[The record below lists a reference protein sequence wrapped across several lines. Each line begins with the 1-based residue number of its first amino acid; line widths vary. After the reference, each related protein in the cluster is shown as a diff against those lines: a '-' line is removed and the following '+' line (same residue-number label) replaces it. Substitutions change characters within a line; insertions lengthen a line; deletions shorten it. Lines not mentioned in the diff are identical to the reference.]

1 MARKLG
7 RTTDQRMA
15 LLRNLASA
23 LIIHERIET
32 TESKAKE
39 LKSVVEKM
47 ITLGK
52 RGDLHARRQAAAFLY
67 NKEVEE
73 DNTVIQKLFDDVAT
87 RYEDRQGGY
96 TRVLKLGE
104 RQGDGAKMAIIE
116 LRSEEHT
123 SELQSRGHLVCRL
136 LLEKK
141 KTYDG

>member
-15 LLRNLASA
+15 LLRGLATD
-23 LIIHERIET
+23 LIVHERLET
-32 TESKAKE
+32 TEAKAKE

-52 RGDLHARRQAAAFLY
+52 RGDLHARRQAEAFLY
-67 NKEVEE
+67 NAQADEE
-73 DNTVIQKLFDDVAT
+73 GEQTALQKLFSDIGP

-104 RQGDGAKMAIIE
+104 RKGDGAKMAIIE
-116 LRSEEHT
+116 L
-123 SELQSRGHLVCRL
+123 V
-136 LLEKK
+136 
-141 KTYDG
+141 

>member
-7 RTTDQRMA
+7 RTTDTRMA
-15 LLRNLASA
+15 LLRNLASD

-32 TESKAKE
+32 TEAKAKE

-67 NKEVEE
+67 NQAADE
-73 DNTVIQKLFDDVAT
+73 DSNVVQKLFDDVAA
-87 RYEDRQGGY
+87 RYEERQGGY

-116 LRSEEHT
+116 L
-123 SELQSRGHLVCRL
+123 V
-136 LLEKK
+136 
-141 KTYDG
+141 